1 MFLLG
6 LRLVDL
12 VPRSEFTT
20 LIALEAFFV
29 VGCEQT
35 GLLLLEHIVVP
46 HVAVGDELRLR
57 VIFYVRLGFQEGLG
71 ATNEGGD
78 GK

>member
-1 MFLLG
+1 M
-6 LRLVDL
+6 
-12 VPRSEFTT
+12 
-20 LIALEAFFV
+20 
-29 VGCEQT
+29 GCEQT

-78 GK
+78 GE